1 MNKQNVSILST
12 IVNFVLACLK
22 LGAGLVVKSAGLVAD
37 GIHSSLDIV
46 SSLVTY
52 LGIKGAKKPADRE
65 HPYGHARLETIAGFV
80 VAFLLLISA
89 IWIITEG
96 IQSIIKKEA
105 IVIGFWALLVVVISI
120 VINQIMALA
129 KFKIGKKENSLALI
143 ADAEHSQADSISS
156 VAVLIGLFLTRWFS
170 QADGITAIVIGL
182 YIFYQA
188 LGLSRRVADNLLDV
202 SNPEI
207 EKDLKEICQEQEID
221 LLEIRT
227 RKIGAENFAELKI
240 GLNKEWKMQRV
251 SEVTKNLEKLLLERI
266 KSLKFVVIQVVSHEF
281 KQGYIKSKTGQI
293 IRFKDVA
300 QKVSLKK
307 LGFRTIIS
315 CQNNQLYNDF
325 GAPEYLVIDQDLSAQ
340 AGKKGNILQKKFVEN
355 PYFIAGRGHGMR
367 FVKSIEADRVITQ
380 EIGQNAKDKLAEM
393 EIELKV
399 VSENIKIGEILD
411 QF

>member
-1 MNKQNVSILST
+1 MTKQNISILST
-12 IVNFVLACLK
+12 IVNFILACLK
-22 LGAGLVVKSAGLVAD
+22 LGAGLVVKSAGLIAD
-37 GIHSSLDIV
+37 GIHSGLDIV

-52 LGIKGAKKPADRE
+52 LGIKGAKKPADKE

-120 VINQIMALA
+120 VINQIMAWI

-251 SEVTKNLEKLLLERI
+251 SEVTKNLEKLLLEKI
-266 KSLKFVVIQVVSHEF
+266 KNLKFVVIQVVSHEF

-293 IRFKDVA
+293 TRFKDVV
-300 QKVSLKK
+300 QEISLKK

-315 CQNNQLYNDF
+315 CKNNQFYYDF
-325 GAPEYLVIDQDLSAQ
+325 GTPEYLVIDQD
-340 AGKKGNILQKKFVEN
+340 KKGNILQKKFIKN
-355 PYFIAGRGHGMR
+355 PYFITGRGHGIR
-367 FVKSIEADRVITQ
+367 FVKSIKADRIITQ
-380 EIGQNAKDKLAEM
+380 EIGQNARNRLAEM
-393 EIELKV
+393 KIELKIV
-399 VSENIKIGEILD
+399 PSETKIEEVLN
-411 QF
+411 QL